1 MQNAI
6 APANIEVLTDAL
18 PEDAVQEWL
27 ADEPADTGDLI
38 SDRVRYRTFWQGAE
52 HLIDMMPEKSA
63 RPAAQEQAV
72 QAIQG
77 RTRESRDRFLR
88 THARAVYGA
97 VTRRMERFVRVEELL
112 FAAGDAFPG
121 LVPKRAQIA
130 AEKDTLQRD
139 KDGLEIDQGVLISH
153 ILAADQTGRHLCHA
167 MLLPRPESEDALAKL
182 RTDGVLDLGS
192 VRLERHGRAIHL
204 IMSNPRFLNAEDQ
217 TTIDA
222 MEIGVDVAILD
233 PESDIAVLRGA
244 PVEHPKYAG
253 RRVFGSGI
261 NLTHLYR
268 GKIPFVWYLQREL
281 GFVHKFLRGVAKP
294 DVLPDDVTGCGIE
307 KPWVAAVE
315 SFAIG
320 GHCQILL
327 TMDFVLAAQDAY
339 LTLPARKEGIV
350 PGAANLRLPRFTGD
364 RIARQAIQYER
375 KTCVRQFRRQPDLRR
390 DHARRPDGPGDRA
403 RRHRAHQLGRSGSVE
418 QSACVPRRRGAAR
431 YVPPLLRGL
440 RARAGPVSFQPGADR
455 QPGALLERP
464 EPRGVGCT

>member
-18 PEDAVQEWL
+18 PDDAVQEWL
-27 ADEPADTGDLI
+27 ADEPTETNDLI

-63 RPAAQEQAV
+63 RPAAQELAA
-72 QAIQG
+72 QAIWT
-77 RTRESRDRFLR
+77 RTRELRERFLR

-112 FAAGDAFPG
+112 FAAADAFPG
-121 LVPKRAQIA
+121 LVPTRAQIA

-153 ILAADQTGRHLCHA
+153 ILAADQSGRHLCHA

-182 RTDGVLDLGS
+182 AAEGTLDLGA

-222 MEIGVDVAILD
+222 MEVGVDVAILD

-253 RRVFGSGI
+253 RRIFGSGI

-268 GKIPFVWYLQREL
+268 GRIPYVWFLQREL

-307 KPWVAAVE
+307 KPWIAAVE

-327 TMDFVLAAQDAY
+327 TMDYVLAAHDAY
-339 LTLPARKEGIV
+339 LTLA
-350 PGAANLRLPRFTGD
+350 GAQGG
-364 RIARQAIQYER
+364 
-375 KTCVRQFRRQPDLRR
+375 
-390 DHARRPDGPGDRA
+390 H
-403 RRHRAHQLGRSGSVE
+403 RSGRG
-418 QSACVPRRRGAAR
+418 QSATAA
-431 YVPPLLRGL
+431 LHW
-440 RARAGPVSFQPGADR
+440 
-455 QPGALLERP
+455 
-464 EPRGVGCT
+464 